1 MSISWL
7 NPKLTVRD
15 SNIVGSGLF
24 AQRAV
29 DEGEILVIQGG
40 RIVERSKVDNEANAP
55 FSYIGFQIKV
65 GFYIY
70 PIVID
75 NRPDL
80 DGIFLVNHS
89 CDPNAGFADAT
100 TLISARAIA
109 PGEEICYDYA
119 MTDVMT
125 DDKIEWTE
133 MDCRCNSA
141 NCRRKITGSDW
152 KLPDLQKKYI
162 DLFAPHVAMEI
173 AKLNLVRPS
182 NEN

>member
-7 NPKLTVRD
+7 NPKLTVRH
-15 SNIVGSGLF
+15 SKIGGAGVF
-24 AQRAV
+24 AESPI
-29 DEGEILVIQGG
+29 DKGEVLVIQGG
-40 RIVERSKVDNEANAP
+40 RIVERSDVDNEANAP

-75 NRPDL
+75 HRPIL

-100 TLISARAIA
+100 TLISARAITS
-109 PGEEICYDYA
+109 GEEICYDYA

-125 DDKIEWTE
+125 DDEIEWTE

-152 KLPDLQKKYI
+152 KLPDLQKRYI
-162 DLFAPHVAMEI
+162 GLFAPHVATEI
-173 AKLNLVRPS
+173 AKLSLVRPS
-182 NEN
+182 DEN